1 MSAPDDPAGNEAL
14 TEGAALSTSPQAEAA
29 PGDGRRMGGTTAAD
43 DADQDDGAEVHALVP
58 SGRRAIGRRAQSSE
72 RLYIV
77 AYDIADQKRWR
88 RVFRTMKGYGRW
100 LQLSVF
106 QCRLSG
112 RRRAD
117 LGAAL
122 ERLIHHAEDHVVI
135 LDLGLADEVD
145 PRVESLGKSFA
156 PIRREA
162 VII

>member
-1 MSAPDDPAGNEAL
+1 MTALDDDDYADERAPALLPARIVPRGR
-14 TEGAALSTSPQAEAA
+14 A
-29 PGDGRRMGGTTAAD
+29 P
-43 DADQDDGAEVHALVP
+43 
-58 SGRRAIGRRAQSSE
+58 SNE

-77 AYDIADQKRWR
+77 AYDIADPKRWR

-122 ERLIHHAEDHVVI
+122 ERLINHKEDHIII
-135 LDLGLADEVD
+135 LDLGLADAVD
-145 PRVESLGKSFA
+145 PRVESIGKSFT
-156 PIRREA
+156 PIAREA
-162 VII
+162 AIV

>member
-1 MSAPDDPAGNEAL
+1 MTEPENADITEDEETDDL
-14 TEGAALSTSPQAEAA
+14 AAAAEAPALLPARRLQLRGGGRA
-29 PGDGRRMGGTTAAD
+29 PSR
-43 DADQDDGAEVHALVP
+43 
-58 SGRRAIGRRAQSSE
+58 E

-117 LGAAL
+117 LGAVL
-122 ERLIHHAEDHVVI
+122 DRLINHKEDHVVI

-145 PRVESLGKSFA
+145 PRVESIGKSFT
-156 PIRREA
+156 PIAREA
-162 VII
+162 IIV

>member
-1 MSAPDDPAGNEAL
+1 MSAPD
-14 TEGAALSTSPQAEAA
+14 A
-29 PGDGRRMGGTTAAD
+29 PDADAAAD
-43 DADQDDGAEVHALVP
+43 DQMSTESPTENEAGDTDDETEDIRLLVP
-58 SGRRAIGRRAQSSE
+58 SGRRVASRGRAPSSE

-122 ERLIHHAEDHVVI
+122 ERLIHHGEDHVVI
-135 LDLGLADEVD
+135 LDLGLADEID
-145 PRVESLGKSFA
+145 PRVESIGKSFT
-156 PIRREA
+156 PITREA
-162 VII
+162 VIV

>member
-1 MSAPDDPAGNEAL
+1 MTTPEDDMTAGAD
-14 TEGAALSTSPQAEAA
+14 AAEQ
-29 PGDGRRMGGTTAAD
+29 
-43 DADQDDGAEVHALVP
+43 DADAAALVP
-58 SGRRAIGRRAQSSE
+58 VRRPLVRGRAPSNE

-112 RRRAD
+112 RRRAE

-122 ERLIHHAEDHVVI
+122 ERLIHHKEDHVII

-145 PRVESLGKSFA
+145 PRVESIGKSFA
-156 PIRREA
+156 PITREA
-162 VII
+162 VIV

>member
-1 MSAPDDPAGNEAL
+1 MSAPESDE
-14 TEGAALSTSPQAEAA
+14 AEAPEAEESEATDLA
-29 PGDGRRMGGTTAAD
+29 PASPARRFIVRGRGGRA
-43 DADQDDGAEVHALVP
+43 P
-58 SGRRAIGRRAQSSE
+58 SGE

-88 RVFRTMKGYGRW
+88 GVFRTMKGYGRW

-122 ERLIHHAEDHVVI
+122 
-135 LDLGLADEVD
+135 
-145 PRVESLGKSFA
+145 
-156 PIRREA
+156 
-162 VII
+162 